1 MALGAAFVLSLAD
14 DGIDKL
20 GLPVGQLIA
29 AVIFAGLAGVVA
41 ALYPAR
47 KAAKMDVLRAITV
60 E

>member
-1 MALGAAFVLSLAD
+1 
-14 DGIDKL
+14 
-20 GLPVGQLIA
+20 
-29 AVIFAGLAGVVA
+29 VIFAGLAGVVA